1 MNKTA
6 KTAHGFPDPGFPD
19 PGVLRT
25 LDATFQ
31 RLTEGLRTIEDPT
44 RFHLQ
49 NPVLAAGWQDL
60 RRRCGALRQKLES
73 QVGSLTPYRDLAGDP
88 LLDRPGTGKHEN
100 LPAHL
105 AANLSRC
112 RESARSIEE
121 LLRLIDA
128 DLSHSMQEIRYG
140 IYSQD
145 SVMQGLLQRGPCLQE
160 RRLYL
165 LVTEALCHGD
175 LYETTE
181 AALRGGAS
189 IVQLREKNRPTGEL
203 LEMARRLREITSAH
217 DALFLINDDVTI
229 AKLSGADGVHLGQ
242 QDLAP
247 HEARKILGKDAIIGL
262 STHCSEQAAKAA
274 HLGADY
280 IGVGPIH
287 ETQTKQHRHAVGT
300 DYIREAQKASPL
312 PGYAIGKVE
321 DSTLDVVLAAGA
333 NRIAVCTGIIG
344 RKDPYEAAKHLSDR
358 IQAHLKITDPH
369 ESKSHG

>member
-6 KTAHGFPDPGFPD
+6 TNEPGIPDS
-19 PGVLRT
+19 GVLRT

-31 RLTEGLRTIEDPT
+31 RLTEGLRTVEDPT

-73 QVGSLTPYRDLAGDP
+73 KVGRLTPYRDLSGDP
-88 LLDRPGTGKHEN
+88 LLDRPGAGKHEN
-100 LPAHL
+100 LQAHL

-145 SVMQGLLQRGPCLQE
+145 SVMQGLFHRGPSLAE

-165 LVTEALCHGD
+165 LVTESLCHGD

-189 IVQLREKNRPTGEL
+189 IVQLREKNRPTGEIL
-203 LEMARRLREITSAH
+203 DMARRLRDITSAH
-217 DALFLINDDVTI
+217 DALLLINDDVTI
-229 AKLSGADGVHLGQ
+229 AKLSRADGVHLGQ
-242 QDLAP
+242 KDLAP
-247 HEARKILGKDAIIGL
+247 HEARKILGPDAIIGL
-262 STHCSEQAAKAA
+262 STHCAEQAAQAA
-274 HLGADY
+274 TLGADY
-280 IGVGPIH
+280 LGVGPIH
-287 ETQTKQHRHAVGT
+287 ETQTKQHRRAVGT
-300 DYIREAQKASPL
+300 DYILEAQKASPL

-321 DSTLDVVLAAGA
+321 DTTLDVVLAAGA
-333 NRIAVCTGIIG
+333 DRVAVCTGIIS
-344 RKDPYEAAKHLSDR
+344 REDPFAAAEHLSAK
-358 IQAHLKITDPH
+358 IQAHLKINAPN
-369 ESKSHG
+369 ESNIHG